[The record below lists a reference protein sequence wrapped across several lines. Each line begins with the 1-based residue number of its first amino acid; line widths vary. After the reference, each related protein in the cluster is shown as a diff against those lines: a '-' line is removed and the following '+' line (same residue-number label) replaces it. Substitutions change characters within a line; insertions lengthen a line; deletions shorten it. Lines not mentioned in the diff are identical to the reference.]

1 MQWLTAILTAIF
13 QALLPALF
21 HASKDTAEES
31 ARQPALRDQ
40 LRKRVKE
47 AWKNASHIIICT
59 TAVVLVAGCGVRTIY
74 VPDGT
79 PVRLRETVRAAKVW
93 VLDSSG
99 QPVKGVMD
107 LPEGW
112 YCLPVPDEPAPRD
125 LTSGA
130 EGR

>member
-1 MQWLTAILTAIF
+1 MKWLTAILTAIF

-21 HASKDTAEES
+21 QASKDTAEES
-31 ARQPALRDQ
+31 APQPALRDR

-47 AWKNASHIIICT
+47 AWKNASRIIICA

-93 VLDSSG
+93 VLDAKG
-99 QPVKGVMD
+99 EPVKGVMD

-112 YCLPVPDEPAPRD
+112 YCLPVENK
-125 LTSGA
+125 
-130 EGR
+130 E